1 MIAKELLNPKSIVI
15 CGVSSDV
22 HKPGGKALKNLLES
36 PFKGQVYAVNPKE
49 TEVQGVKCY
58 AKVDDLPQVDC
69 AILCIAAKFC
79 TQTVDVLAKEK
90 GTKGFI
96 IISAGFSEENAEGA
110 AIEKHIVDTINSVG
124 GSLIGPNCTGFLNT
138 NYAGCF
144 DTPIPTLDPKGV
156 DFITGSGATAVFI
169 KEYGMSNGLKF
180 NSVWAVGNSAQLG
193 IEDVL
198 EHLDETFDPERSS
211 RVIMLYM
218 EKIGDPQRLLKHSRS
233 LINKGCHIAAIKSGG
248 SVAGSRAASSHT
260 GALATNDAAVD
271 ALFRK
276 AGIVRCQNRQ
286 ELTTVCAVFMYPELK
301 GNRCA
306 VVTHAGGPAVMLTDV
321 LSNGGMEV
329 PSLKEHPKA
338 PELLSKLFAG
348 SSVGNPIDFL
358 ATGTAEQ
365 LGYILDAVEND
376 FDEIDF
382 SVVIFGSPG
391 LFSNKEV
398 YDLLDQKMRTCKK
411 PIFPVLPSII
421 NVKEEIE
428 DFIAKGNINFP
439 EECVLGNAICKIY
452 NTPKPKTGIVES
464 LPIDKLII
472 SPANEPANEPDK
484 DAVAAVAESIR
495 QWGMLSPITVSPKDG
510 NYRVVAGAK
519 RVRAAALAG
528 MKEIMAYI
536 QEDAAVSDQPD
547 IDVVRIRKTVE
558 RCKDGYMEIAD
569 YNELLDAAGISRKK
583 SVEVSNKEDALAFAK
598 EVGCSKDVPLV
609 MKVVGPLHKSDVGG
623 VTLGVKDLDTVA
635 REFDRLIV
643 IPETYA
649 VEMYPMLDGTDVYIG
664 AIRDPKFGHQVFFGL
679 GGIFIEVLKDV
690 ESVLVPTNKEEV
702 LKKLKNLKGY
712 KILEG
717 VRGQEG
723 VNLDLYADQIVRVS
737 ALVQAAPE
745 IAEMDLNPLL
755 GNPRYVTA
763 VDARIRLEK

>member
-1 MIAKELLNPKSIVI
+1 MIAKELLNPRSIVI
-15 CGVSSDV
+15 CGASSDV

-58 AKVDDLPQVDC
+58 AKVEDLPQVDC

-79 TQTVDVLAKEK
+79 AQTVDVLAKEK
-90 GTKGFI
+90 GCKGFI
-96 IISAGFSEENAEGA
+96 IISAGFSEESHEGA
-110 AIEKHIVDTINSVG
+110 EIEKHIVDTINSVG
-124 GSLIGPNCTGFLNT
+124 GSLIGPNCTGFLNV

-144 DTPIPTLDPKGV
+144 DTPIPPLDPKGV

-198 EHLDETFDPERSS
+198 EHLDETFDPEKSS
-211 RVIMLYM
+211 HVIMLYM

-248 SVAGSRAASSHT
+248 SAAGSRAASSHT

-286 ELTTVCAVFMYPELK
+286 ELTTVCAVFMHPEIK
-301 GNRCA
+301 GKRCA
-306 VVTHAGGPAVMLTDV
+306 VITHAGGPAVMLTDV

-329 PSLKEHPKA
+329 PSLKEHPA
-338 PELLSKLFAG
+338 SPALLEKLFAG

-365 LGYILDAVEND
+365 LGYIIDTVENEYTD
-376 FDEIDF
+376 IDF

-398 YDLLDQKMRTCKK
+398 YDLLDEKMKTCKK

-421 NVKEEIE
+421 NVKDEIN
-428 DFIAKGNINFP
+428 DFIAKGRINFP
-439 EECVLGNAICKIY
+439 EECVLGNAICKVY
-452 NTPKPKTGIVES
+452 NTPKPQPEHVE
-464 LPIDKLII
+464 
-472 SPANEPANEPDK
+472 
-484 DAVAAVAESIR
+484 
-495 QWGMLSPITVSPKDG
+495 TPK
-510 NYRVVAGAK
+510 
-519 RVRAAALAG
+519 
-528 MKEIMAYI
+528 
-536 QEDAAVSDQPD
+536 
-547 IDVVRIRKTVE
+547 IDVARIRKTVE

-583 SVEVSNKEDALAFAK
+583 SVEVSKKEDALAFAK

-635 REFDRLIV
+635 KEFDRLIV

-649 VEMYPMLDGTDVYIG
+649 VEMYPMLDGIDVYIG
-664 AIRDPKFGHQVFFGL
+664 AIKDAKFGHQIFFGL

-690 ESVLVPTNKEEV
+690 QSALAPITAAEAKEM
-702 LKKLKNLKGY
+702 LKQLKGY

-723 VNLDLYADQIVRVS
+723 VNLDLYADQVARVS

>member
-15 CGVSSDV
+15 CGASSDI
-22 HKPGGKALKNLLES
+22 HKPGGKSLKNLLES
-36 PFKGQVYAVNPKE
+36 PFKGQIYAVNPKE

-69 AILCIAAKFC
+69 ALLCIAAKFC
-79 TQTVDVLAKEK
+79 AQTVDVLAKEK
-90 GTKGFI
+90 GCKGFI

-124 GSLIGPNCTGFLNT
+124 GSLIGPNCTGFLNV

-144 DTPIPTLDPKGV
+144 DTPIPKLDPKGV

-198 EHLDETFDPERSS
+198 EHLDETFDPEKSS

-218 EKIGDPQRLLKHSRS
+218 EKIGDPMRLLKHSRS

-248 SVAGSRAASSHT
+248 SAAGSRAASSHT

-276 AGIVRCQNRQ
+276 AGIVRCHNRQ
-286 ELTTVCAVFMYPELK
+286 ELTTVCGVFMHPEIK
-301 GNRCA
+301 GKRCA
-306 VVTHAGGPAVMLTDV
+306 VITHAGGPAVMLTDV

-329 PSLKEHPKA
+329 PPLKDHPA
-338 PELLSKLFAG
+338 SAALLEKLFGG

-365 LGYILDAVEND
+365 LGYIIDTVENEY
-376 FDEIDF
+376 DEIDF

-398 YDLLDQKMRTCKK
+398 YDLLDEKMKTCKK

-421 NVKEEIE
+421 NVKDEIE
-428 DFIAKGNINFP
+428 DFIAKGRINFY
-439 EECVLGNAICKIY
+439 L
-452 NTPKPKTGIVES
+452 
-464 LPIDKLII
+464 
-472 SPANEPANEPDK
+472 
-484 DAVAAVAESIR
+484 
-495 QWGMLSPITVSPKDG
+495 
-510 NYRVVAGAK
+510 
-519 RVRAAALAG
+519 
-528 MKEIMAYI
+528 
-536 QEDAAVSDQPD
+536 
-547 IDVVRIRKTVE
+547 
-558 RCKDGYMEIAD
+558 EIAD

-583 SVEVSNKEDALAFAK
+583 SVEVSKKEDALAFAK

-623 VTLGVKDLDTVA
+623 VTLNVKDLDTVSK
-635 REFDRLIV
+635 EFDRLMAIKD
-643 IPETYA
+643 TYA

-664 AIRDPKFGHQVFFGL
+664 AIKDPKFGHQIFFGL

-690 ESVLVPTNKEEV
+690 QSALAPITADEAKEM
-702 LKKLKNLKGY
+702 LKQLKGY
-712 KILEG
+712 KILQG

-723 VNLDLYADQIVRVS
+723 VNLDLYADQIARVS

-763 VDARIRLEK
+763 VDARIRIEK

>member
-1 MIAKELLNPKSIVI
+1 MINPKLLTPQSIVI
-15 CGVSSDV
+15 CGASSDI
-22 HKPGGKALKNLLES
+22 HKPGGKSLKNLLES
-36 PFKGQVYAVNPKE
+36 PFKGQIYAVNPKE

-79 TQTVDVLAKEK
+79 AQTVDVLAKEK
-90 GTKGFI
+90 GCRGFI
-96 IISAGFSEENAEGA
+96 IVSAGFSEENHEGA
-110 AIEKHIVDTINSVG
+110 EIEKHIVETINSVG
-124 GSLIGPNCTGFLNT
+124 GSLIGPNCTGFLNV

-144 DTPIPTLDPKGV
+144 DTPIPKLDPKGV

-198 EHLDETFDPERSS
+198 EHLDETFDPEKSS

-248 SVAGSRAASSHT
+248 SAAGSRAASSHT

-271 ALFRK
+271 ALFQK
-276 AGIVRCQNRQ
+276 AGIVCCHNRQ
-286 ELTTVCAVFMYPELK
+286 ELTIVCGVFMHPEIK
-301 GNRCA
+301 GKRCA
-306 VVTHAGGPAVMLTDV
+306 VITHAGGPAVMLTDV

-329 PSLKEHPKA
+329 PSLKDHPA
-338 PELLSKLFAG
+338 SPALLAKLFGG

-365 LGYILDAVEND
+365 LGYIIDTVENEYD
-376 FDEIDF
+376 QIDF

-398 YDLLDQKMRTCKK
+398 YDLLDEKMKTCKK

-421 NVKEEIE
+421 NVKDEIN
-428 DFIAKGNINFP
+428 DFIAKGRINFP
-439 EECVLGNAICKIY
+439 EECVLGNAICKVY
-452 NTPKPKTGIVES
+452 NTPKPQPEHVE
-464 LPIDKLII
+464 LP
-472 SPANEPANEPDK
+472 
-484 DAVAAVAESIR
+484 
-495 QWGMLSPITVSPKDG
+495 Q
-510 NYRVVAGAK
+510 
-519 RVRAAALAG
+519 
-528 MKEIMAYI
+528 
-536 QEDAAVSDQPD
+536 
-547 IDVVRIRKTVE
+547 IDVARIRATVD

-583 SVEVSNKEDALAFAK
+583 SVEVSQKEDALAFAK

-623 VTLGVKDLDTVA
+623 VTLNVKDLDTVSK
-635 REFDRLIV
+635 EFDRLMAIKD
-643 IPETYA
+643 TYA

-664 AIRDPKFGHQVFFGL
+664 AIRDAKFGHQIFFGL

-690 ESVLVPTNKEEV
+690 QSALAPITAAEAKEM
-702 LKKLKNLKGY
+702 LTKLRGY
-712 KILEG
+712 KILQG
-717 VRGQEG
+717 VRGQEP
-723 VNLDLYADQIVRVS
+723 VNIDLYADQVARVS
-737 ALVQAAPE
+737 ALVQTAPE

>member
-1 MIAKELLNPKSIVI
+1 MIAKELLNPRSIVI
-15 CGVSSDV
+15 CGASSDI

-36 PFKGQVYAVNPKE
+36 NFKGPVYAVNPKE
-49 TEVQGVKCY
+49 TEVQGIKCY
-58 AKVDDLPQVDC
+58 TKVEDLPQVDC

-79 TQTVDVLAKEK
+79 AQTVDVLTQQK

-96 IISAGFSEENAEGA
+96 IVSAGFSEENAEGA
-110 AIEKHIVDTINSVG
+110 AIEKHIVDSINAVG

-138 NYAGCF
+138 NYSGCF
-144 DTPIPTLDPKGV
+144 DTPIPKLDPKGV

-169 KEYGMSNGLKF
+169 KEYGMTNGLKF

-198 EHLDETFDPERSS
+198 EHLDETFDPEKSS
-211 RVIMLYM
+211 HVIMLYM
-218 EKIGDPQRLLKHSRS
+218 EKVGDPQRLLKHSRS

-248 SVAGSRAASSHT
+248 SAAGSRAASSHT

-286 ELTTVCAVFMYPELK
+286 ELTTVCGVFMYPEIK

-306 VVTHAGGPAVMLTDV
+306 VITHAGGPAVMLTDV
-321 LSNGGMEV
+321 LSNNGIEV
-329 PSLKEHPKA
+329 PSLKEHPA
-338 PELLSKLFAG
+338 SPALLEKLFGG

-365 LGYILDAVEND
+365 LGYIIDTVENEYTD
-376 FDEIDF
+376 IDF

-391 LFSNKEV
+391 LFSNREV
-398 YDLLDQKMRTCKK
+398 YALLNEKMKTCKK

-421 NVKEEIE
+421 NVKDEIQE
-428 DFIAKGNINFP
+428 FIDMGNINFP
-439 EECVLGNAICKIY
+439 EECVLGNAICKVY
-452 NTPKPKTGIVES
+452 NTPKPQPENVEQ
-464 LPIDKLII
+464 
-472 SPANEPANEPDK
+472 PA
-484 DAVAAVAESIR
+484 
-495 QWGMLSPITVSPKDG
+495 
-510 NYRVVAGAK
+510 
-519 RVRAAALAG
+519 
-528 MKEIMAYI
+528 
-536 QEDAAVSDQPD
+536 
-547 IDVVRIRKTVE
+547 IDVALIRATVD

-583 SVEVSNKEDALAFAK
+583 SVEVSKVEDALAFAK

-623 VTLGVKDLDTVA
+623 VTLGVKDLATVEK
-635 REFDRLIV
+635 EFNRLII

-664 AIRDPKFGHQVFFGL
+664 AIRDPKFGHQIFFGL

-690 ESVLVPTNKEEV
+690 QSALAPISAAEAKEA
-702 LKKLKNLKGY
+702 LTKLRGY
-712 KILEG
+712 KILQG
-717 VRGQEG
+717 VRGQEA
-723 VNLDLYADQIVRVS
+723 VNLDLYADQIARVS

>member
-1 MIAKELLNPKSIVI
+1 MIAKELLNPRSIVI
-15 CGVSSDV
+15 CGASSDI
-22 HKPGGKALKNLLES
+22 HKPGGKSLKNLLES
-36 PFKGQVYAVNPKE
+36 PFKGDVYAVNPKE

-79 TQTVDVLAKEK
+79 AQTVDVLAKEK
-90 GTKGFI
+90 GCKGFI
-96 IISAGFSEENAEGA
+96 IVSAGFSEESHEGA
-110 AIEKHIVDTINSVG
+110 EIEKHIVDTINSVG
-124 GSLIGPNCTGFLNT
+124 GSLIGPNCTGFLNV

-144 DTPIPTLDPKGV
+144 DTPIPPLDPKGV

-198 EHLDETFDPERSS
+198 EHLDETFDPEKSS
-211 RVIMLYM
+211 HVIMLYM

-248 SVAGSRAASSHT
+248 SAAGSRAASSHT

-301 GNRCA
+301 GKRCA

-329 PSLKEHPKA
+329 PSLKDHPA
-338 PELLSKLFAG
+338 SPALLEKLFGG

-365 LGYILDAVEND
+365 LGYILDTVENEYTD
-376 FDEIDF
+376 IDF

-421 NVKEEIE
+421 NVKSEIE

-439 EECVLGNAICKIY
+439 EECVLGNALVKVY
-452 NTPKPKTGIVES
+452 NTPKPQPENVE
-464 LPIDKLII
+464 LPK
-472 SPANEPANEPDK
+472 
-484 DAVAAVAESIR
+484 
-495 QWGMLSPITVSPKDG
+495 
-510 NYRVVAGAK
+510 
-519 RVRAAALAG
+519 
-528 MKEIMAYI
+528 
-536 QEDAAVSDQPD
+536 
-547 IDVVRIRKTVE
+547 IDVARIRKTVE

-583 SVEVSNKEDALAFAK
+583 SVEVSKKEDALAFAK

-635 REFDRLIV
+635 KEFDRLIV

-649 VEMYPMLDGTDVYIG
+649 VEMYPMLDGLDVYIG
-664 AIRDPKFGHQVFFGL
+664 AIRDPKFGHQIFFGL

-690 ESVLVPTNKEEV
+690 QSALAPITAAEAKEM
-702 LKKLKNLKGY
+702 LKQLKGY

-723 VNLDLYADQIVRVS
+723 VNLDLYADQVARVS

>member
-1 MIAKELLNPKSIVI
+1 MIAKELLNPRSIVI
-15 CGVSSDV
+15 CGASSDI

-36 PFKGQVYAVNPKE
+36 NFKGPVYAVNPKE
-49 TEVQGVKCY
+49 TEVQGIKCY
-58 AKVDDLPQVDC
+58 AKVEDLPQVDC

-79 TQTVDVLAKEK
+79 AQTVDVLTQQK

-96 IISAGFSEENAEGA
+96 IVSAGFSEENAEGA
-110 AIEKHIVDTINSVG
+110 AIEKHIVDSINAVG

-138 NYAGCF
+138 NYSGCF
-144 DTPIPTLDPKGV
+144 DTPIPKLDPKGV

-169 KEYGMSNGLKF
+169 KEYGMTNGLKF

-198 EHLDETFDPERSS
+198 EHLDETFDPEKSS
-211 RVIMLYM
+211 HVIMLYM
-218 EKIGDPQRLLKHSRS
+218 EKVGDPQRLLKHSRS

-248 SVAGSRAASSHT
+248 SAAGSRAASSHT

-286 ELTTVCAVFMYPELK
+286 ELTTFCGLFMYPEIK

-306 VVTHAGGPAVMLTDV
+306 VITHAGGPAVMLTDV
-321 LSNGGMEV
+321 LSNNGIEV
-329 PSLKEHPKA
+329 PSLKEHPA
-338 PELLSKLFAG
+338 SPALLEKLFGG

-365 LGYILDAVEND
+365 LGYIIDTVENEYTD
-376 FDEIDF
+376 IDF

-391 LFSNKEV
+391 LFSNREV
-398 YDLLDQKMRTCKK
+398 YALLNEKMKTCKK

-421 NVKEEIE
+421 NVKDEIQE
-428 DFIAKGNINFP
+428 FIDMGNINFP
-439 EECVLGNAICKIY
+439 EECVLGNAICKVY
-452 NTPKPKTGIVES
+452 NTPKPQPENVEQ
-464 LPIDKLII
+464 
-472 SPANEPANEPDK
+472 PA
-484 DAVAAVAESIR
+484 
-495 QWGMLSPITVSPKDG
+495 
-510 NYRVVAGAK
+510 
-519 RVRAAALAG
+519 
-528 MKEIMAYI
+528 
-536 QEDAAVSDQPD
+536 
-547 IDVVRIRKTVE
+547 IDVARIRKTVD

-583 SVEVSNKEDALAFAK
+583 SVEVSKVEDAIAFAK

-623 VTLGVKDLDTVA
+623 VTLGVKDLATVEK
-635 REFDRLIV
+635 EFNRLIV

-664 AIRDPKFGHQVFFGL
+664 AIRDPKFGHQIFFGL

-690 ESVLVPTNKEEV
+690 QSALAPISAAEAKEA
-702 LKKLKNLKGY
+702 LTKLRGY
-712 KILEG
+712 KILQG
-717 VRGQEG
+717 VRGQEA
-723 VNLDLYADQIVRVS
+723 VNLDLYADQIARVS

>member
-1 MIAKELLNPKSIVI
+1 MIAKELLNPRSIVI
-15 CGVSSDV
+15 CGASSDV
-22 HKPGGKALKNLLES
+22 HKPGGKSLKNLLES

-49 TEVQGVKCY
+49 TEVLGVKCY
-58 AKVDDLPQVDC
+58 AKVEDLPQVDC

-79 TQTVDVLAKEK
+79 AQTVDVLAKEK
-90 GTKGFI
+90 GCKGFI
-96 IISAGFSEENAEGA
+96 IVSAGFSEESHEGA
-110 AIEKHIVDTINSVG
+110 EIEKHIVDTINSVG
-124 GSLIGPNCTGFLNT
+124 GSLIGPNCTGFLNV

-144 DTPIPTLDPKGV
+144 DTPIPPLDPKGV

-198 EHLDETFDPERSS
+198 EHLDETFNPETSS
-211 RVIMLYM
+211 HVIMLYM

-248 SVAGSRAASSHT
+248 SAAGSRAASSHT

-301 GNRCA
+301 GKRCA
-306 VVTHAGGPAVMLTDV
+306 IVTHAGGPAVMLTDV

-329 PSLKEHPKA
+329 PSLKDHPA
-338 PELLSKLFAG
+338 SPALLEKLFGG

-365 LGYILDAVEND
+365 LGYILDTVENEYTD
-376 FDEIDF
+376 IDF

-421 NVKEEIE
+421 NVKSEIE

-439 EECVLGNAICKIY
+439 EECVLGNALVKVY
-452 NTPKPKTGIVES
+452 HTPKPQPENVE
-464 LPIDKLII
+464 LPK
-472 SPANEPANEPDK
+472 
-484 DAVAAVAESIR
+484 
-495 QWGMLSPITVSPKDG
+495 
-510 NYRVVAGAK
+510 
-519 RVRAAALAG
+519 
-528 MKEIMAYI
+528 
-536 QEDAAVSDQPD
+536 
-547 IDVVRIRKTVE
+547 IDVARIRKTVE

-583 SVEVSNKEDALAFAK
+583 SVEVSKKEDALAFAK

-635 REFDRLIV
+635 KEFDRLIV

-649 VEMYPMLDGTDVYIG
+649 VELYPMLDGIDVYIG
-664 AIRDPKFGHQVFFGL
+664 AIRDPKFGHQIFFGL

-690 ESVLVPTNKEEV
+690 QSALAPITAAEAKEM
-702 LKKLKNLKGY
+702 LTKLKGY
-712 KILEG
+712 KILQG

-723 VNLDLYADQIVRVS
+723 VNLDLYADQVARVS

>member
-1 MIAKELLNPKSIVI
+1 MIARELLDPKSIVV
-15 CGVSSDV
+15 CGASGDV
-22 HKPGGKALKNLLES
+22 HKPGGKVLKNLLAS
-36 PFKGQVYAVNPKE
+36 GFKGQVYAVNPKE

-58 AKVDDLPQVDC
+58 AKVEDLPQVDC
-69 AILCIAAKFC
+69 AILAIAAKYC
-79 TQTVDVLAKEK
+79 PATVDVLAHDK
-90 GTKGFI
+90 GTRGFI
-96 IISAGFSEENAEGA
+96 IVSAGFSEENAEGA
-110 AIEKHIVDTINSVG
+110 ALEKHIVNTINEVG

-138 NYAGCF
+138 NYCGAF
-144 DTPIPTLDPKGV
+144 DAPIPTLDPHGV
-156 DFITGSGATAVFI
+156 DFVTGSGATAVFI
-169 KEYGMSNGLKF
+169 KEYGITNGLTF
-180 NSVWAVGNSAQLG
+180 NSVWAVGNSAQMG
-193 IEDVL
+193 IEDVM
-198 EHLDETFDPERSS
+198 EHLDETFDPGRSS

-248 SVAGSRAASSHT
+248 SAAGSRAASSHT

-286 ELTTVCAVFMYPELK
+286 ELTTVCAVFMHPELK
-301 GNRCA
+301 GKRCA
-306 VVTHAGGPAVMLTDV
+306 VITHAGGPAVMLTDV

-329 PSLKEHPKA
+329 PSLKDHPA
-338 PELLSKLFAG
+338 SPALLAKLFPG

-365 LGYILDAVEND
+365 LGYIIDAVEND
-376 FDEIDF
+376 YTDIDF

-391 LFSNKEV
+391 LFSNREV
-398 YDLLDQKMRTCKK
+398 YALLDEKMKTCKK

-421 NVKEEIE
+421 NVKDEIQE
-428 DFIAKGNINFP
+428 FIDRGRINFP
-439 EECVLGNAICKIY
+439 EECVLGNALCKVY
-452 NTPKPKTGIVES
+452 HTPKPQPEHVE
-464 LPIDKLII
+464 LP
-472 SPANEPANEPDK
+472 
-484 DAVAAVAESIR
+484 
-495 QWGMLSPITVSPKDG
+495 Q
-510 NYRVVAGAK
+510 
-519 RVRAAALAG
+519 
-528 MKEIMAYI
+528 
-536 QEDAAVSDQPD
+536 
-547 IDVVRIRKTVE
+547 IDVARIRRTID
-558 RCKDGYMEIAD
+558 RCKDGYMDIAD

-583 SVEVSNKEDALAFAK
+583 SVEVSKKEDALAFAR

-635 REFDRLIV
+635 HEFDRLIV

-664 AIRDPKFGHQVFFGL
+664 AIRDAKFGHQVFFGL

-690 ESVLVPTNKEEV
+690 QSALAPITADEAKSMLA
-702 LKKLKNLKGY
+702 NLRGY
-712 KILEG
+712 KILQG
-717 VRGQEG
+717 VRGHEA
-723 VNLDLYADQIVRVS
+723 VNLDLYADQIARVS

>member
-1 MIAKELLNPKSIVI
+1 MIAKELLNPRSIVI
-15 CGVSSDV
+15 CGASSDI

-36 PFKGQVYAVNPKE
+36 NFKGPVYAVNPKE
-49 TEVQGVKCY
+49 TEVQGIKCY
-58 AKVDDLPQVDC
+58 AKVEDLPQVDC

-79 TQTVDVLAKEK
+79 AQTVDVLTQQK

-96 IISAGFSEENAEGA
+96 IVSAGFSEENAEGA
-110 AIEKHIVDTINSVG
+110 AIEKHIVDSINAVG

-138 NYAGCF
+138 NYSGCF
-144 DTPIPTLDPKGV
+144 DTPIPKLDPKGV

-169 KEYGMSNGLKF
+169 KEYGMTNGLKF

-198 EHLDETFDPERSS
+198 EHLDETFDPEKSS
-211 RVIMLYM
+211 HVIMLYM
-218 EKIGDPQRLLKHSRS
+218 EKVGDPQRLLKHSRS

-248 SVAGSRAASSHT
+248 SAAGSRAASSHT

-286 ELTTVCAVFMYPELK
+286 ELTTVCGVFMYPEIK

-306 VVTHAGGPAVMLTDV
+306 VITHAGGPAVMLTDV
-321 LSNGGMEV
+321 LSNNGIEE
-329 PSLKEHPKA
+329 PSLKEHPA
-338 PELLSKLFAG
+338 SPALLEKLFGG

-365 LGYILDAVEND
+365 LGYIIDTVENEYTD
-376 FDEIDF
+376 IDF

-391 LFSNKEV
+391 LFSNREV
-398 YDLLDQKMRTCKK
+398 YALLNEKMKTCKK

-421 NVKEEIE
+421 NVKDEIQE
-428 DFIAKGNINFP
+428 FIDMGNINFP
-439 EECVLGNAICKIY
+439 EECVLGNAICKVY
-452 NTPKPKTGIVES
+452 NTPKPQPENVEQ
-464 LPIDKLII
+464 
-472 SPANEPANEPDK
+472 PA
-484 DAVAAVAESIR
+484 
-495 QWGMLSPITVSPKDG
+495 
-510 NYRVVAGAK
+510 
-519 RVRAAALAG
+519 
-528 MKEIMAYI
+528 
-536 QEDAAVSDQPD
+536 
-547 IDVVRIRKTVE
+547 IDVARIRKTVD

-583 SVEVSNKEDALAFAK
+583 SVEVSKVEDAIAFAK

-623 VTLGVKDLDTVA
+623 VTLGVKDLATVEK
-635 REFDRLIV
+635 EFNRLIV

-664 AIRDPKFGHQVFFGL
+664 AIRDPKFGHQIFFGL

-690 ESVLVPTNKEEV
+690 QSALAPISAAEAKEA
-702 LKKLKNLKGY
+702 LTKLRGY
-712 KILEG
+712 KILQG
-717 VRGQEG
+717 VRGQEA
-723 VNLDLYADQIVRVS
+723 VNLDLYADQIARVS

>member
-1 MIAKELLNPKSIVI
+1 MINPKLLNPQSIVV
-15 CGVSSDV
+15 CGASSDI
-22 HKPGGKALKNLLES
+22 HKPGGKSLKNLLES
-36 PFKGQVYAVNPKE
+36 PFKGQIYAVNPKE

-79 TQTVDVLAKEK
+79 AQTVDVLAKEK
-90 GTKGFI
+90 GCRGFI
-96 IISAGFSEENAEGA
+96 IVSAGFSEENAEGA

-138 NYAGCF
+138 NYSGCF
-144 DTPIPTLDPKGV
+144 DTPIPKLDPKGV

-198 EHLDETFDPERSS
+198 EHLDETFDPEKSS
-211 RVIMLYM
+211 HVIMLYM

-248 SVAGSRAASSHT
+248 SAAGSRAASSHT

-276 AGIVRCQNRQ
+276 AGIVRCHNRQ
-286 ELTTVCAVFMYPELK
+286 ELTTVCGVFMYPEIK
-301 GNRCA
+301 GKRCA
-306 VVTHAGGPAVMLTDV
+306 VITHAGGPAVMLTDV
-321 LSNGGMEV
+321 LSDGGMEV
-329 PSLKEHPKA
+329 PPLKDHPA
-338 PELLSKLFAG
+338 SPALLAKLFGG

-365 LGYILDAVEND
+365 LGYIIDTVENEY
-376 FDEIDF
+376 DEIDF

-398 YDLLDQKMRTCKK
+398 YDLLDEKMKTCKK

-421 NVKEEIE
+421 NVKEEIN
-428 DFIAKGNINFP
+428 DFIAKGRINFP
-439 EECVLGNAICKIY
+439 EECVLGNAICKVY
-452 NTPKPKTGIVES
+452 NTPKPQPEHVE
-464 LPIDKLII
+464 LPK
-472 SPANEPANEPDK
+472 
-484 DAVAAVAESIR
+484 
-495 QWGMLSPITVSPKDG
+495 
-510 NYRVVAGAK
+510 
-519 RVRAAALAG
+519 
-528 MKEIMAYI
+528 
-536 QEDAAVSDQPD
+536 
-547 IDVVRIRKTVE
+547 IDVARIRKTVE

-583 SVEVSNKEDALAFAK
+583 SVEVSKKEDALAFAK

-635 REFDRLIV
+635 KEFDRLIV

-649 VEMYPMLDGTDVYIG
+649 VEMYPMLDGIDVYIG
-664 AIRDPKFGHQVFFGL
+664 AIKDPKFGHQIFFGL

-690 ESVLVPTNKEEV
+690 QSALAPITAAEAKEM
-702 LKKLKNLKGY
+702 LTKLKGY
-712 KILEG
+712 KILQG

-723 VNLDLYADQIVRVS
+723 VNLDLYADQVARVS

>member
-1 MIAKELLNPKSIVI
+1 MINPKLLNPQSIVI
-15 CGVSSDV
+15 CGASSDI

-36 PFKGQVYAVNPKE
+36 AFKGDIYAVNPKE

-79 TQTVDVLAKEK
+79 AQTVDVLAKEK
-90 GTKGFI
+90 GCRGFI
-96 IISAGFSEENAEGA
+96 IVSAGFSEENEEGA

-138 NYAGCF
+138 NYSGCF
-144 DTPIPTLDPKGV
+144 DTPIPKLDPKGV

-198 EHLDETFDPERSS
+198 EHLDETFDPEKSS
-211 RVIMLYM
+211 HVIMLYM
-218 EKIGDPQRLLKHSRS
+218 EKIGDPMRLLKHSRS
-233 LINKGCHIAAIKSGG
+233 LINKGCKIAAIKSGG
-248 SVAGSRAASSHT
+248 SAAGSRAASSHT

-271 ALFRK
+271 ALFQK
-276 AGIVRCQNRQ
+276 AGIVRCHNRQ
-286 ELTTVCAVFMYPELK
+286 ELTTVCGVFMHPELK

-306 VVTHAGGPAVMLTDV
+306 VITHAGGPAVMLTDV

-329 PSLKEHPKA
+329 PPLKDHPA
-338 PELLSKLFAG
+338 SPALLAKLFGG

-365 LGYILDAVEND
+365 LGYIIDTVENEY
-376 FDEIDF
+376 DEIDF

-398 YDLLDQKMRTCKK
+398 YDLLDEKMKTCKK

-421 NVKEEIE
+421 NVKQEIE
-428 DFIAKGNINFP
+428 DFIAKGRINFP
-439 EECVLGNAICKIY
+439 EECVLGNALVKVW
-452 NTPKPKTGIVES
+452 NTPKPQPENVE
-464 LPIDKLII
+464 LPK
-472 SPANEPANEPDK
+472 
-484 DAVAAVAESIR
+484 
-495 QWGMLSPITVSPKDG
+495 
-510 NYRVVAGAK
+510 
-519 RVRAAALAG
+519 
-528 MKEIMAYI
+528 
-536 QEDAAVSDQPD
+536 
-547 IDVVRIRKTVE
+547 IDVARIRATVD

-583 SVEVSNKEDALAFAK
+583 SVEVSKKEDALAFAK

-635 REFDRLIV
+635 KEFDRLIV

-664 AIRDPKFGHQVFFGL
+664 AIRDPKFGHQIFFGL

-690 ESVLVPTNKEEV
+690 QSALAPITAAEAKEMFT
-702 LKKLKNLKGY
+702 KLRGY
-712 KILEG
+712 KILQG
-717 VRGQEG
+717 VRGQEP
-723 VNLDLYADQIVRVS
+723 VNLDLYADQVARVS

>member
-1 MIAKELLNPKSIVI
+1 MIARELLDPKSIVV
-15 CGVSSDV
+15 CGASSDI

-36 PFKGQVYAVNPKE
+36 PFRGPVYAVNPKE

-69 AILCIAAKFC
+69 ALLCIAAKFC
-79 TQTVDVLAKEK
+79 AQTVDVLARQK
-90 GTKGFI
+90 GCKGFI
-96 IISAGFSEENAEGA
+96 IISAGFSEESHEGA
-110 AIEKHIVDTINSVG
+110 EIEKHIVDTINSVG
-124 GSLIGPNCTGFLNT
+124 GSLIGPNCTGFLNV

-144 DTPIPTLDPKGV
+144 DTPIPTLDPHGV

-169 KEYGMSNGLKF
+169 KEYGISNGLKF

-198 EHLDETFDPERSS
+198 EHLDVTFDPEKSS

-248 SVAGSRAASSHT
+248 SAAGSRAASSHT

-276 AGIVRCQNRQ
+276 AGIVRCHNRQ
-286 ELTTVCAVFMYPELK
+286 ELTTVCGVFMHPEIK
-301 GNRCA
+301 GKRCA
-306 VVTHAGGPAVMLTDV
+306 VITHAGGPAVMLTDV

-329 PSLKEHPKA
+329 PSLKDHPA
-338 PELLSKLFAG
+338 SPALLAKLFGG

-365 LGYILDAVEND
+365 LGYIIDTVENEY
-376 FDEIDF
+376 DEIDF

-398 YDLLDQKMRTCKK
+398 YDLLDEKMKTCKK

-421 NVKEEIE
+421 NVKDEIN
-428 DFIAKGNINFP
+428 DFIAKGRINFP
-439 EECVLGNAICKIY
+439 EECVLGNAICKVY
-452 NTPKPKTGIVES
+452 NTPKPQPEQVE
-464 LPIDKLII
+464 LPK
-472 SPANEPANEPDK
+472 
-484 DAVAAVAESIR
+484 
-495 QWGMLSPITVSPKDG
+495 
-510 NYRVVAGAK
+510 
-519 RVRAAALAG
+519 
-528 MKEIMAYI
+528 
-536 QEDAAVSDQPD
+536 
-547 IDVVRIRKTVE
+547 IDVARIRKTID
-558 RCKDGYMEIAD
+558 RCKSGYLEIAD

-583 SVEVSNKEDALAFAK
+583 SVEVSKKEDALAFAK

-635 REFDRLIV
+635 KEFDRLIV

-649 VEMYPMLDGTDVYIG
+649 VEMYPMLDGIDVYIG
-664 AIRDPKFGHQVFFGL
+664 AIKDPKFGHQVFFGL

-690 ESVLVPTNKEEV
+690 QSALAPITADEAKEM
-702 LKKLKNLKGY
+702 LKQFKGY
-712 KILEG
+712 KILQG

-723 VNLDLYADQIVRVS
+723 VNLDLYADQVARVS

-763 VDARIRLEK
+763 VDARIRIEK

>member
-1 MIAKELLNPKSIVI
+1 MIARELLDPKSIVV
-15 CGVSSDV
+15 CGASSDI

-36 PFKGQVYAVNPKE
+36 PFSGPIYAVNPKE

-58 AKVDDLPQVDC
+58 AKVDDLPQVVC

-79 TQTVDVLAKEK
+79 AQTVDVLAKEK
-90 GTKGFI
+90 GCRGFI
-96 IISAGFSEENAEGA
+96 IISAGFSEESHEGA
-110 AIEKHIVDTINSVG
+110 EIEKHIVDTINSVG
-124 GSLIGPNCTGFLNT
+124 GSLIGPNCTGFLNV

-144 DTPIPTLDPKGV
+144 DTPIPPLNPQGV

-169 KEYGMSNGLKF
+169 KEYGMSNGLQF

-198 EHLDETFDPERSS
+198 EHLDETFDPDKSS
-211 RVIMLYM
+211 HVIMLYM

-233 LINKGCHIAAIKSGG
+233 LINKGCHIAAIKSGN
-248 SVAGSRAASSHT
+248 SAAGSRAASSHT
-260 GALATNDAAVD
+260 GALATSDAAVD

-286 ELTTVCAVFMYPELK
+286 ELTTVCAVFMHPEIK
-301 GNRCA
+301 GKRCA
-306 VVTHAGGPAVMLTDV
+306 VITHAGGPAVMLTDV

-329 PSLKEHPKA
+329 PSLKDHPA
-338 PELLSKLFAG
+338 SPALLAKLFGG

-365 LGYILDAVEND
+365 LGYIIDTVEN
-376 FDEIDF
+376 DEIDF

-398 YDLLDQKMRTCKK
+398 YDLLDEKMKTCKK

-421 NVKEEIE
+421 NVKDEIN
-428 DFIAKGNINFP
+428 DFIAKGRINFP
-439 EECVLGNAICKIY
+439 EECVLGNAICKVY
-452 NTPKPKTGIVES
+452 NTPKPQPEHVE
-464 LPIDKLII
+464 LP
-472 SPANEPANEPDK
+472 E
-484 DAVAAVAESIR
+484 
-495 QWGMLSPITVSPKDG
+495 
-510 NYRVVAGAK
+510 
-519 RVRAAALAG
+519 
-528 MKEIMAYI
+528 
-536 QEDAAVSDQPD
+536 
-547 IDVVRIRKTVE
+547 IDVARIRKTID
-558 RCKDGYMEIAD
+558 RCKDGYLEIAD

-583 SVEVSNKEDALAFAK
+583 SVEVSKKEDALAFAK

-635 REFDRLIV
+635 KEFDRLIA
-643 IPETYA
+643 IKDTYA
-649 VEMYPMLDGTDVYIG
+649 VEMYPMLDGLDVYIG
-664 AIRDPKFGHQVFFGL
+664 AIKDAKFGHQIFFGL

-690 ESVLVPTNKEEV
+690 QSALAPITAAEAKEM
-702 LKKLKNLKGY
+702 LKHLKGY
-712 KILEG
+712 KILQG

-723 VNLDLYADQIVRVS
+723 LNIDLYADQVARVS

-763 VDARIRLEK
+763 VDARIRIEK

>member
-1 MIAKELLNPKSIVI
+1 MIAKELLNPRSIVI
-15 CGVSSDV
+15 CGASSDI
-22 HKPGGKALKNLLES
+22 HKPGGKSLKNLLES

-79 TQTVDVLAKEK
+79 AQTVDVLAKEK
-90 GTKGFI
+90 GCKGFI
-96 IISAGFSEENAEGA
+96 IVSAGFSEENAEGA

-124 GSLIGPNCTGFLNT
+124 GSLIGPNCTGFLNV

-144 DTPIPTLDPKGV
+144 DTPIPKLDPKGV

-198 EHLDETFDPERSS
+198 EHLDETFDPEKSS

-218 EKIGDPQRLLKHSRS
+218 EKIGDPQRLLKHSRN

-248 SVAGSRAASSHT
+248 SAAGSRAASSHT

-286 ELTTVCAVFMYPELK
+286 ELTTVCAVFMHPEIK
-301 GNRCA
+301 GKRCA
-306 VVTHAGGPAVMLTDV
+306 VITHAGGPAVMLTDV

-329 PSLKEHPKA
+329 PSLKEHPA
-338 PELLSKLFAG
+338 SPALLEKLFAG

-365 LGYILDAVEND
+365 LGYIIDTVENEYTD
-376 FDEIDF
+376 IDF

-398 YDLLDQKMRTCKK
+398 YDLLDQKMKTCKK

-421 NVKEEIE
+421 NVKDEID
-428 DFIAKGNINFP
+428 DFIAKGRINFP
-439 EECVLGNAICKIY
+439 EECVLGNAICKVY
-452 NTPKPKTGIVES
+452 NTPKPQPENVE
-464 LPIDKLII
+464 LP
-472 SPANEPANEPDK
+472 A
-484 DAVAAVAESIR
+484 
-495 QWGMLSPITVSPKDG
+495 
-510 NYRVVAGAK
+510 
-519 RVRAAALAG
+519 
-528 MKEIMAYI
+528 
-536 QEDAAVSDQPD
+536 
-547 IDVVRIRKTVE
+547 IDVARIRRTVE

-583 SVEVSNKEDALAFAK
+583 SVEVSKKEDALAFAK

-635 REFDRLIV
+635 KEFDRLIV

-664 AIRDPKFGHQVFFGL
+664 AIRDPKFGHQIFFGL

-690 ESVLVPTNKEEV
+690 QSALAPITAAEAKEM
-702 LKKLKNLKGY
+702 LTHLKGY
-712 KILEG
+712 KILQG

-723 VNLDLYADQIVRVS
+723 VNLDLYADQVARVS

>member
-1 MIAKELLNPKSIVI
+1 MINPKLINPKSIVV
-15 CGVSSDV
+15 CGASSDI

-36 PFKGQVYAVNPKE
+36 AFKGEVYAVNPKE
-49 TEVQGVKCY
+49 DEVQGIKCY
-58 AKVDDLPQVDC
+58 KQVEDLPQVDC

-79 TQTVDVLAKEK
+79 AHTVDVLTQQK
-90 GTKGFI
+90 GTQGFI
-96 IISAGFSEENAEGA
+96 IVSAGFSEENAEGA
-110 AIEKHIVDTINSVG
+110 AIEKHIVDSINAVG

-138 NYAGCF
+138 NYSGCF
-144 DTPIPTLDPKGV
+144 DTPIPRLDPKGV

-198 EHLDETFDPERSS
+198 EHLDETFDPEKSS
-211 RVIMLYM
+211 HVIMLYM
-218 EKIGDPQRLLKHSRS
+218 EKIGDPQRLLKHSRN
-233 LINKGCHIAAIKSGG
+233 LINKGCKIAAIKSGG
-248 SVAGSRAASSHT
+248 SAAGSRAASSHT

-271 ALFRK
+271 ALFQK
-276 AGIVRCQNRQ
+276 AGIVRCHNRQ
-286 ELTTVCAVFMYPELK
+286 ELTTVCAVFMHPEIK
-301 GNRCA
+301 GKRCA
-306 VVTHAGGPAVMLTDV
+306 VITHAGGPAVMLTDV

-329 PSLKEHPKA
+329 PPLKDHPA
-338 PELLSKLFAG
+338 SPALLSKLFPG

-365 LGYILDAVEND
+365 LGYIIDAVEND
-376 FDEIDF
+376 YTDIDF

-398 YDLLDQKMRTCKK
+398 YDLLDEKMKTCKK

-421 NVKEEIE
+421 NVKQEIE
-428 DFIAKGNINFP
+428 DFIAKGRINFP
-439 EECVLGNAICKIY
+439 EECVLGNALVKVW
-452 NTPKPKTGIVES
+452 NTPKPQPEHVE
-464 LPIDKLII
+464 LPQVDVARIRRTIDKC
-472 SPANEPANEPDK
+472 
-484 DAVAAVAESIR
+484 ES
-495 QWGMLSPITVSPKDG
+495 
-510 NYRVVAGAK
+510 
-519 RVRAAALAG
+519 
-528 MKEIMAYI
+528 
-536 QEDAAVSDQPD
+536 
-547 IDVVRIRKTVE
+547 
-558 RCKDGYMEIAD
+558 GYLEIAD

-583 SVEVSNKEDALAFAK
+583 SVEVSKKEDALAFAK

-635 REFDRLIV
+635 KEFDRLIV

-664 AIRDPKFGHQVFFGL
+664 AIRDDKFGHQIFFGL

-690 ESVLVPTNKEEV
+690 QSALAPITAEEAKQM
-702 LKKLKNLKGY
+702 LTKLRGY
-712 KILEG
+712 KILQG
-717 VRGQEG
+717 VRGQEP
-723 VNLDLYADQIVRVS
+723 VNIDLYADQVARVS

-745 IAEMDLNPLL
+745 IVEMDLNPLL

-763 VDARIRLEK
+763 VDARIRIQK

>member
-1 MIAKELLNPKSIVI
+1 MIAKELLNPRSIVI
-15 CGVSSDV
+15 CGASSDI

-36 PFKGQVYAVNPKE
+36 NFKGPVYAVNPKE
-49 TEVQGVKCY
+49 TEVQGIKCY
-58 AKVDDLPQVDC
+58 AKVEDLPQVDC

-79 TQTVDVLAKEK
+79 AQTVDVLTQQK

-96 IISAGFSEENAEGA
+96 IVSAGFSEENAEGA
-110 AIEKHIVDTINSVG
+110 AIEKHIVDSINAVG

-138 NYAGCF
+138 NYSGCF
-144 DTPIPTLDPKGV
+144 DTPIPKLDPKGV

-169 KEYGMSNGLKF
+169 KEYGMTNGLKF

-198 EHLDETFDPERSS
+198 EHLDETFDPEKSS
-211 RVIMLYM
+211 HVIMLYM
-218 EKIGDPQRLLKHSRS
+218 EKVGDPQRLLKHSRS

-248 SVAGSRAASSHT
+248 SAAGSRAASSHT

-286 ELTTVCAVFMYPELK
+286 ELTTVCGVFMYPEIK

-306 VVTHAGGPAVMLTDV
+306 VITHAGGPAVMLTDV
-321 LSNGGMEV
+321 LSNNGIEV
-329 PSLKEHPKA
+329 PSLKEHPA
-338 PELLSKLFAG
+338 SPALLEKLFGG

-365 LGYILDAVEND
+365 LGYIIDTVENEYTD
-376 FDEIDF
+376 IDF

-391 LFSNKEV
+391 LFSNREV
-398 YDLLDQKMRTCKK
+398 YALLNEKMKTCKK

-421 NVKEEIE
+421 NVKSEIE

-439 EECVLGNAICKIY
+439 EECVLGNAICKVY
-452 NTPKPKTGIVES
+452 NTPKPQPENVEQ
-464 LPIDKLII
+464 
-472 SPANEPANEPDK
+472 PA
-484 DAVAAVAESIR
+484 
-495 QWGMLSPITVSPKDG
+495 
-510 NYRVVAGAK
+510 
-519 RVRAAALAG
+519 
-528 MKEIMAYI
+528 
-536 QEDAAVSDQPD
+536 
-547 IDVVRIRKTVE
+547 IDVARIRATVD

-583 SVEVSNKEDALAFAK
+583 SVEVSKVEDALAFAK

-623 VTLGVKDLDTVA
+623 VTLGVKDLATVEK
-635 REFDRLIV
+635 EFNRLIV

-664 AIRDPKFGHQVFFGL
+664 AIRDPKFGHQIFFGL

-690 ESVLVPTNKEEV
+690 QSALAPISAAEAKEA
-702 LKKLKNLKGY
+702 LTKLRGY
-712 KILEG
+712 KILQG
-717 VRGQEG
+717 VRGQEA
-723 VNLDLYADQIVRVS
+723 VNLDLYADQIARVS

>member
-1 MIAKELLNPKSIVI
+1 MIARELLNPKSIVV
-15 CGVSSDV
+15 CGASSDI

-36 PFKGQVYAVNPKE
+36 PFGGPIYAVNPKE

-69 AILCIAAKFC
+69 ALLCIAAKFC
-79 TQTVDVLAKEK
+79 AQTVDVLAKEK
-90 GTKGFI
+90 GCKGFI
-96 IISAGFSEENAEGA
+96 IISAGFSEESHEGA
-110 AIEKHIVDTINSVG
+110 EIEKHIVDTINSVG
-124 GSLIGPNCTGFLNT
+124 GSLIGPNCTGFLNV

-144 DTPIPTLDPKGV
+144 DTPIPTLDPHGV

-169 KEYGMSNGLKF
+169 KEYGISNGLKF

-198 EHLDETFDPERSS
+198 EHLDVTFDPEKSS

-248 SVAGSRAASSHT
+248 SAAGSRAASSHT

-276 AGIVRCQNRQ
+276 AGIVRCHNRQ
-286 ELTTVCAVFMYPELK
+286 ELTTVCGVFMHPEIK
-301 GNRCA
+301 GKRCA
-306 VVTHAGGPAVMLTDV
+306 VITHAGGPAVMLTDV

-329 PSLKEHPKA
+329 PSLKDHPA
-338 PELLSKLFAG
+338 SPALLAKLFGG

-365 LGYILDAVEND
+365 LGYIIDTVENEY
-376 FDEIDF
+376 DEIDF

-398 YDLLDQKMRTCKK
+398 YDLLDEKMKTCKK

-421 NVKEEIE
+421 NVKDEIN
-428 DFIAKGNINFP
+428 DFIAKGRINFP
-439 EECVLGNAICKIY
+439 EECVLGNAICKVY
-452 NTPKPKTGIVES
+452 NTPKPQPEHVE
-464 LPIDKLII
+464 LPK
-472 SPANEPANEPDK
+472 
-484 DAVAAVAESIR
+484 
-495 QWGMLSPITVSPKDG
+495 
-510 NYRVVAGAK
+510 
-519 RVRAAALAG
+519 
-528 MKEIMAYI
+528 
-536 QEDAAVSDQPD
+536 
-547 IDVVRIRKTVE
+547 IDVARIRKTID
-558 RCKDGYMEIAD
+558 RCKSGYLEIAD

-583 SVEVSNKEDALAFAK
+583 SVEVSKREDALAFAK

-635 REFDRLIV
+635 KEFDRLIV

-649 VEMYPMLDGTDVYIG
+649 VEMYPMLDGIDVYIG
-664 AIRDPKFGHQVFFGL
+664 AIKDAKFGHQIFFGL

-690 ESVLVPTNKEEV
+690 QSALAPITADEAKEM
-702 LKKLKNLKGY
+702 LKQLKGY
-712 KILEG
+712 KILQG

-723 VNLDLYADQIVRVS
+723 VNLDLYADQVARVS

-763 VDARIRLEK
+763 VDARIRIEK

>member
-15 CGVSSDV
+15 CGASSDV
-22 HKPGGKALKNLLES
+22 HKPGGKALKNLLDS
-36 PFKGQVYAVNPKE
+36 PFNGQVYAVNPKE

-79 TQTVDVLAKEK
+79 AQTVDVLAKEK

-144 DTPIPTLDPKGV
+144 DAPIPHLDPKGV

-198 EHLDETFDPERSS
+198 EHLDNTFDPEKSS

-248 SVAGSRAASSHT
+248 SAAGSRAASSHT

-286 ELTTVCAVFMYPELK
+286 ELTTVCAVFMHPEIK
-301 GNRCA
+301 GKRCA
-306 VVTHAGGPAVMLTDV
+306 VITHAGGPAVMLTDV

-329 PSLKEHPKA
+329 PSLKDHPA
-338 PELLSKLFAG
+338 SPALLEKLFAG

-365 LGYILDAVEND
+365 LGYIIDAVEND
-376 FDEIDF
+376 YEDIDF

-398 YDLLDQKMRTCKK
+398 YDLLDQKMKTCKK

-428 DFIAKGNINFP
+428 DFIAKGRINFP
-439 EECVLGNAICKIY
+439 EECVLGNAICKVY
-452 NTPKPKTGIVES
+452 HTPKPQPEHVE
-464 LPIDKLII
+464 LP
-472 SPANEPANEPDK
+472 A
-484 DAVAAVAESIR
+484 
-495 QWGMLSPITVSPKDG
+495 
-510 NYRVVAGAK
+510 
-519 RVRAAALAG
+519 
-528 MKEIMAYI
+528 
-536 QEDAAVSDQPD
+536 
-547 IDVVRIRKTVE
+547 IDVARIRKTID
-558 RCKDGYMEIAD
+558 RCKDGYMEISD

-583 SVEVSNKEDALAFAK
+583 SVEVSKKEDALAFAK

-609 MKVVGPLHKSDVGG
+609 MKVIGPLHKSDVGG

-664 AIRDPKFGHQVFFGL
+664 AIRDAKFGHQIFFGL

-690 ESVLVPTNKEEV
+690 QSALAPITAAEAKEM
-702 LKKLKNLKGY
+702 LTKLKGY
-712 KILEG
+712 KILQG

-723 VNLDLYADQIVRVS
+723 VNLDLYADQVARVS

>member
-1 MIAKELLNPKSIVI
+1 MIAKELLNPRSIVI
-15 CGVSSDV
+15 CGASSDV
-22 HKPGGKALKNLLES
+22 HKPGGKSLKNLLES
-36 PFKGQVYAVNPKE
+36 PFKGQIYAVNPKE

-58 AKVDDLPQVDC
+58 TKVEDLPQVDC

-79 TQTVDVLAKEK
+79 AQTVDVLAKEK
-90 GTKGFI
+90 GCKGFI
-96 IISAGFSEENAEGA
+96 IVSAGFSEESHEGA
-110 AIEKHIVDTINSVG
+110 EIEKHIVDTINSVV
-124 GSLIGPNCTGFLNT
+124 GSLIGPNCTGFLNV

-144 DTPIPTLDPKGV
+144 DTPIPPLDPKGV

-198 EHLDETFDPERSS
+198 EHLDETFDPVKSS
-211 RVIMLYM
+211 HVIMLYM

-248 SVAGSRAASSHT
+248 SAAGSRAASSHT

-301 GNRCA
+301 GKRCA

-329 PSLKEHPKA
+329 PSLKDHPA
-338 PELLSKLFAG
+338 SPALLEKLFGG

-365 LGYILDAVEND
+365 LGYILDTVENEYTD
-376 FDEIDF
+376 IDF

-421 NVKEEIE
+421 NVKSEIE

-439 EECVLGNAICKIY
+439 EECVLGNALVKVY
-452 NTPKPKTGIVES
+452 TTAKPQPENVELPK
-464 LPIDKLII
+464 
-472 SPANEPANEPDK
+472 
-484 DAVAAVAESIR
+484 
-495 QWGMLSPITVSPKDG
+495 
-510 NYRVVAGAK
+510 
-519 RVRAAALAG
+519 
-528 MKEIMAYI
+528 
-536 QEDAAVSDQPD
+536 
-547 IDVVRIRKTVE
+547 IDVARIRATVD
-558 RCKDGYMEIAD
+558 RCKDGYMEISD

-583 SVEVSNKEDALAFAK
+583 SVEVSKKEDALAFAK

-635 REFDRLIV
+635 KEFDRLIV

-664 AIRDPKFGHQVFFGL
+664 AIRDEKFGHQIFFGL

-690 ESVLVPTNKEEV
+690 QSALAPITAAEAKEM
-702 LKKLKNLKGY
+702 LKQLKGY

-723 VNLDLYADQIVRVS
+723 VNLDLYAEQVARVS

>member
-1 MIAKELLNPKSIVI
+1 MIAKELLNPRSIVI
-15 CGVSSDV
+15 CGASSDI

-36 PFKGQVYAVNPKE
+36 NFKGPVYAVNPKE
-49 TEVQGVKCY
+49 TEVQGIKCY
-58 AKVDDLPQVDC
+58 AKVEDLPQVDC

-79 TQTVDVLAKEK
+79 AQTVDVLTQQK

-96 IISAGFSEENAEGA
+96 IVSAGFSEENAEGA
-110 AIEKHIVDTINSVG
+110 AIEKHIVDSINAVG

-138 NYAGCF
+138 NYSGCF
-144 DTPIPTLDPKGV
+144 DTPIPKLDPKGV

-169 KEYGMSNGLKF
+169 KEYGMTNGLKF

-198 EHLDETFDPERSS
+198 EHLDETFDPEKSS
-211 RVIMLYM
+211 HVIMLYM
-218 EKIGDPQRLLKHSRS
+218 EKVGDPQRLLKHSRS

-248 SVAGSRAASSHT
+248 SAAGSRAASSHT

-286 ELTTVCAVFMYPELK
+286 ELTTVCGVFMYPEIK

-306 VVTHAGGPAVMLTDV
+306 VITHAGGPAVMLTDV
-321 LSNGGMEV
+321 LSNNGIEV
-329 PSLKEHPKA
+329 PSLKEHPA
-338 PELLSKLFAG
+338 SPALLEKLFGG

-365 LGYILDAVEND
+365 LGYIIDTVENEYTD
-376 FDEIDF
+376 IDF

-391 LFSNKEV
+391 LFSNREV
-398 YDLLDQKMRTCKK
+398 YALLNEKMKTCKK

-421 NVKEEIE
+421 NVKDEIQE
-428 DFIAKGNINFP
+428 FIDMGNINFP
-439 EECVLGNAICKIY
+439 EESVLGNAICKVY
-452 NTPKPKTGIVES
+452 NTPKPQPENVEQ
-464 LPIDKLII
+464 
-472 SPANEPANEPDK
+472 PA
-484 DAVAAVAESIR
+484 
-495 QWGMLSPITVSPKDG
+495 
-510 NYRVVAGAK
+510 
-519 RVRAAALAG
+519 
-528 MKEIMAYI
+528 
-536 QEDAAVSDQPD
+536 
-547 IDVVRIRKTVE
+547 IDVARIRKTVD

-583 SVEVSNKEDALAFAK
+583 SVEVSKVEDAIAFAK

-623 VTLGVKDLDTVA
+623 VTLGVKDLATVEK
-635 REFDRLIV
+635 EFNRLIV

-664 AIRDPKFGHQVFFGL
+664 AIRDPKFGHQIFFGL

-690 ESVLVPTNKEEV
+690 QSALAPISAAEAKEA
-702 LKKLKNLKGY
+702 LTKLRGY
-712 KILEG
+712 KILQG
-717 VRGQEG
+717 VRGQEA
-723 VNLDLYADQIVRVS
+723 VNLDLYADQIARVS

>member
-1 MIAKELLNPKSIVI
+1 MINDKLISPKSIVV
-15 CGVSSDV
+15 CGASSDI

-36 PFKGQVYAVNPKE
+36 AFKGEVYAVNPKE
-49 TEVQGVKCY
+49 DEVQGIKCY
-58 AKVDDLPQVDC
+58 KQVEDLPQVDC

-79 TQTVDVLAKEK
+79 AHTVDVLTQQK
-90 GTKGFI
+90 GTQGFI
-96 IISAGFSEENAEGA
+96 IVSAGFSEENEEGA
-110 AIEKHIVDTINSVG
+110 AIEKHIVDAINAVG

-138 NYAGCF
+138 NYSGCF
-144 DTPIPTLDPKGV
+144 DTPIPKLDPKGV

-198 EHLDETFDPERSS
+198 EHLDETFDPEKSS
-211 RVIMLYM
+211 HVIMLYM
-218 EKIGDPQRLLKHSRS
+218 EKIGDPQRLLKHSRN
-233 LINKGCHIAAIKSGG
+233 LINKGCKIAALKSGG
-248 SVAGSRAASSHT
+248 SAAGSRAASSHT

-271 ALFRK
+271 ALFQK
-276 AGIVRCQNRQ
+276 AGIVRCHNRQ
-286 ELTTVCAVFMYPELK
+286 ELTTVCAVFMHPEIK

-306 VVTHAGGPAVMLTDV
+306 VITHAGGPAVMLTDV
-321 LSNGGMEV
+321 LSDGGIEV
-329 PSLKEHPKA
+329 PPLKDHPA
-338 PELLSKLFAG
+338 SPALLAKLFGG

-365 LGYILDAVEND
+365 LGYIIDTVENEYTD
-376 FDEIDF
+376 IDF

-398 YDLLDQKMRTCKK
+398 YDLLDEKMKTCKK

-421 NVKEEIE
+421 NVKQEIE
-428 DFIAKGNINFP
+428 DFIAKGRINFP
-439 EECVLGNAICKIY
+439 EECVLGNALVKVW
-452 NTPKPKTGIVES
+452 NTPKPQPEHVE
-464 LPIDKLII
+464 LPQVD
-472 SPANEPANEPDK
+472 
-484 DAVAAVAESIR
+484 VA
-495 QWGMLSPITVSPKDG
+495 
-510 NYRVVAGAK
+510 
-519 RVRAAALAG
+519 
-528 MKEIMAYI
+528 
-536 QEDAAVSDQPD
+536 
-547 IDVVRIRKTVE
+547 RIRKTIE
-558 RCKDGYMEIAD
+558 RCESGYLEIAD

-583 SVEVSNKEDALAFAK
+583 SVEVSKKEDALAFAK

-635 REFDRLIV
+635 KEFDRLIV

-664 AIRDPKFGHQVFFGL
+664 AIRDEKFGHQIFFGL

-690 ESVLVPTNKEEV
+690 QSALAPITADEAKQMLT
-702 LKKLKNLKGY
+702 KLRGY
-712 KILEG
+712 KILQG
-717 VRGQEG
+717 VRGQEP
-723 VNLDLYADQIVRVS
+723 VNIDLYAEQVARVS

-745 IAEMDLNPLL
+745 IVEMDLNPLL

-763 VDARIRLEK
+763 VDARIRIEK